1 MAVSSDILRTWRA
14 PRAVFRDLLAQGQ
27 REDRALAY
35 LMVGCVL
42 VFVAQWPR
50 LSRQAFITGTELDQ
64 LIAYEFLSWLII
76 WPLLFY
82 AISGLS
88 YLVMRLLGLR
98 GGAYSVRLAMFWAWL
113 SATPLGLF
121 YGLLTGFNGAN
132 AGSYLIGAGWL
143 LAFGWFWLQG
153 LREARSWMSD
163 AEHAG

>member
-1 MAVSSDILRTWRA
+1 MAVSSDILRTWRG
-14 PRAVFRDLLAQGQ
+14 PRGVFHDLLAQGQ

-35 LMVGCVL
+35 LMAGCVL

-50 LSRQAFITGTELDQ
+50 LSRQAFLTGAELDQ

-82 AISGLS
+82 GISGIS
-88 YLVMRLLGLR
+88 YLVMRQFGLR
-98 GGAYSVRLAMFWAWL
+98 GSAYGVRLAMFWAWL
-113 SATPLGLF
+113 AATPPGLF
-121 YGLLTGFNGAN
+121 YGLLTGFNGA
-132 AGSYLIGAGWL
+132 GPGTYLIGAAWL

-153 LREARSWMSD
+153 LREALVWVPD